1 METSIPKHLHSK
13 IGTSRSSS
21 VQPSGKVRP
30 DIAASKAATTIATC
44 EQSNPFEANG
54 YKRLNDNDTFIRDA
68 IAVRRPNATTWHVRD
83 AIAVRDEIAALEIH
97 QTWNACTEKAEPSQ
111 SSQAPAYPKPRTMSN
126 ALAIRKR
133 EQGTHGREQHTPNA

>member
-1 METSIPKHLHSK
+1 METIIPKHLHSK

-30 DIAASKAATTIATC
+30 DIAARKEATTIATC
-44 EQSNPFEANG
+44 EQSKPFEANG
-54 YKRLNDNDTFIRDA
+54 YKRPNTNDTSIRDA
-68 IAVRRPNATTWHVRD
+68 IAVRDHIATTWHVRD

-111 SSQAPAYPKPRTMSN
+111 SSQAPAYPKPRAMSN
-126 ALAIRKR
+126 TVAIRTR
-133 EQGTHGREQHTPNA
+133 EQGTHGHEQHTPNA